1 MNQATAEQALGQLE
15 PRVGDWTFEA
25 TWPNGEQWPGGGRVS
40 FEWHASRAHLVERGT
55 ADLPEAP
62 ESVSI
67 IGCDP
72 ANGTY
77 FQLYSDARG
86 VCRVY
91 EMSIGDGEWKLW
103 REGESFA
110 QRFSATFSEDGNM
123 ITGRFE
129 IAEDGTNYRTDFD
142 VIYRRVGT
150 S

>member
-1 MNQATAEQALGQLE
+1 MARL
-15 PRVGDWTFEA
+15 
-25 TWPNGEQWPGGGRVS
+25 
-40 FEWHASRAHLVERGT
+40 RAHLVERGT

-91 EMSIGDGEWKLW
+91 QMSIGDGEWKLW

-129 IAEDGTNYRTDFD
+129 IAADGTNYRTDFD

>member
-1 MNQATAEQALGQLE
+1 MGCAEGLHVE
-15 PRVGDWTFEA
+15 PLVGDWTFEA

-62 ESVSI
+62 ESVSP

-91 EMSIGDGEWKLW
+91 EMSIGDGEWKLR
-103 REGESFA
+103 REGEPFA